1 MRNSGCGLWIQSMCQ
16 NLKGTA
22 LLLSHLR
29 YVFYQIN
36 KSVTVLINLWKGGW
50 WNLDPPKS
58 KENLQYASP
67 EPPRA
72 YCGSH
77 PKQQLKWFQ
86 QRAVYN
92 FHMLSM
98 RYVIEE
104 IKRLNKEFTICFVDF
119 HLRWWNPFSS
129 VKWTLWDALCYLWLI
144 ICSLIFV
151 FVLQFSKE
159 LTGVFVQMGQ
169 SPVLKVK
176 VGHRFVSWDEWK
188 IFNKSYITNEGW
200 ETTQDISH

>member
-1 MRNSGCGLWIQSMCQ
+1 MKIC
-16 NLKGTA
+16 
-22 LLLSHLR
+22 H
-29 YVFYQIN
+29 
-36 KSVTVLINLWKGGW
+36 TVLINLWKGGW
-50 WNLDPPKS
+50 WNLDPPKTNKIYNKLLLNHNVPAVDPMLSNNQSGFS
-58 KENLQYASP
+58 KGRFTIS
-67 EPPRA
+67 
-72 YCGSH
+72 
-77 PKQQLKWFQ
+77 
-86 QRAVYN
+86 
-92 FHMLSM
+92 HMLSL
-98 RYVIEE
+98 RHVIEKM
-104 IKRLNKEFTICFVDF
+104 KRLNKEFTICFVDF
-119 HLRWWNPFSS
+119 QLSWWSPFISE
-129 VKWTLWDALCYLWLI
+129 KWTLWDALCYLWLI